1 MAVRRPFVNFA
12 YLAFAWEVLAQ
23 AEVQQSVSARMRQM
37 IRARSFA
44 TLAMF
49 VVAMVVSIWFPLWGF
64 ALICCMLHSFG
75 VSEGGRCGPQQP
87 PLKAG
92 TIF

>member
-1 MAVRRPFVNFA
+1 MLVNFA

-49 VVAMVVSIWFPLWGF
+49 VVAMVVSIWFPRWGF
-64 ALICCMLHSFG
+64 ALICCILLAYLRPEG
-75 VSEGGRCGPQQP
+75 VARSSHH
-87 PLKAG
+87 
-92 TIF
+92 